1 MNRRR
6 RRHESTAYHEA
17 GHAVAAF
24 VLRLKI
30 GRRGVTIVPDKE
42 HDVLGYANIAAQLRE
57 RVKKCALC
65 CRNPHL
71 PPSGLTRG
79 LS

>member
-6 RRHESTAYHEA
+6 RNHESTAYHEA
-17 GHAVAAF
+17 GHAVAVF

-42 HDVLGYANIAAQLRE
+42 HDM
-57 RVKKCALC
+57 
-65 CRNPHL
+65 L
-71 PPSGLTRG
+71 PTSH
-79 LS
+79 